1 MVVAPVTLTEPHPP
15 QPSLVALVFIYLEL
29 REILRPLQQGL
40 TGKEWMG
47 DKTPEQAQGV
57 VVVKEEE
64 TPISAPKEQE
74 A

>member
-1 MVVAPVTLTEPHPP
+1 
-15 QPSLVALVFIYLEL
+15 VALLEH

-47 DKTPEQAQGV
+47 GKTPEEAQGA
-57 VVVKEEE
+57 VKEEE
-64 TPISAPKEQE
+64 TPTSATKE